1 MLVFY
6 AQSTGTIISGRFF
19 IEGRKKKHKQTNK
32 QKSIRETNK
41 TKIKLKDFV
50 LQYSVEII
58 LFIIVLLS

>member
-19 IEGRKKKHKQTNK
+19 NEGRKKKEKTNK